1 MKRGAKMY
9 KIAFDVMGGDNGV
22 QEAISG
28 AKMFLKEYKDVELHL
43 FGDENEI
50 KKHISEGE
58 NVKIFHCSDV
68 ITMEDKAMAFRSKP
82 ESSMVRAIKAVKDGL
97 ADAVLS
103 SGSTGTYLTASY
115 LMLRTLEGIDRPGLA
130 VPFPTVI
137 KGKYKVV
144 MDVGANVENTAE
156 HLHQYALMGAIYSK
170 TMFGIDK
177 PRVSLLSNGTEEGKG
192 SPLTLAAYDLIKA
205 DSRINFVG
213 NTEPKT
219 IMEDDCDVL
228 VCDGFSGNVLMKT
241 LEGGFKGM
249 GKVIKQE
256 ITRGPIKTLGALL
269 IKGGM
274 NTTKKRLSPE
284 EVGGSIMLGLNN
296 VAVKAQGASQA
307 AGYFGGLRQTYN
319 LLNGHLLEKVKQ
331 EVK

>member
-1 MKRGAKMY
+1 MF
-9 KIAFDVMGGDNGV
+9 KIAFDVMGGDKGV
-22 QEAISG
+22 QEAIAG
-28 AKMFLKEYKDVELHL
+28 AKKFLNQYKDVEIHL

-50 KKHISEGE
+50 KKYINEGPM
-58 NVKIFHCSDV
+58 VKIFHCSEV
-68 ITMEDKAMAFRSKP
+68 ITMEDKAMAFRTKQD
-82 ESSMVRAIKAVKDGL
+82 SSMVRAIKAVKDGE

-144 MDVGANVENTAE
+144 MDVGANVENTPE
-156 HLHQYALMGAIYSK
+156 HLHQYALMGAIYAK
-170 TMFGIDK
+170 TMFNIDS
-177 PRVSLLSNGTEEGKG
+177 PRVSLMSNGTEETKG
-192 SPLTLAAYDLIKA
+192 SPLTLAAYELIKN
-205 DSRINFVG
+205 DTRINFVG

-228 VCDGFSGNVLMKT
+228 VCDGFSGNILMKT

-274 NTTKKRLSPE
+274 NKTKKRLSPE

-296 VAVKAQGASQA
+296 VAVKAQGASEA
-307 AGYFGGLRQTYN
+307 EGYFGGLRQTYN
-319 LLNGHLLEKVKQ
+319 LINGKLLEKVKEQ
-331 EVK
+331 IK